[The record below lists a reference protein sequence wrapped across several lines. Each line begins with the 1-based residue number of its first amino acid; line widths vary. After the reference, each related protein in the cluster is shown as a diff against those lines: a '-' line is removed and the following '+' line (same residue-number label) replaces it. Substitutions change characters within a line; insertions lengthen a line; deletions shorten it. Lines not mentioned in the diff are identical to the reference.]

1 MNNKLNN
8 ILACLVSAAIVT
20 GASYMP
26 MITATA
32 YAPTPTTVFTAV
44 EKVSMNVD
52 TITLGKG
59 ETYNILAK
67 ITPADSSSKSLMWL
81 SSNPKVVYVDNTGKI
96 TAKGVGTATVSA
108 IAHNGKKSLC
118 YVKVQEAPSGITL
131 NYHNI
136 ELGVGESCTFSS
148 SVPSGTVSHSTIY
161 TSSANKIAYIN
172 SNHELVAKKEG
183 TVTITVK
190 TFNGKTDTCKVT
202 VKKAPSGIF
211 LNKNSIILA
220 TGDKFKF
227 DSSLPQGTASMS
239 RTYSSSEESIV
250 SCSAN
255 GSIEAKKV
263 GTAYITVK
271 TFNGMTDKCKV
282 TVKKAPDSISVR
294 KNYAEL
300 YPGDTFKIYYSIPSN
315 TYTKS
320 ITYSSNNQSVASVDG
335 NGLVTAKNSG
345 SARITVKTANGKT
358 AFVDIDVIKLPE
370 INEWSSDADILN
382 SVRVNPVKTNSR
394 LLDDKIDSIFGSI
407 INSKMS
413 NAQKVQA
420 CFDYLATNISYAYI
434 SYDYSPVY
442 GVSYVNGNDRD
453 IVVSAY
459 STLVKK
465 LGNCYDYACTLAAVM
480 QRLGYDAHVVHGLVG
495 MSAGGYGNHYW
506 VDVNINGRHYIF
518 DAQVENN
525 NLGWGGKVNHY
536 FYCLKPESTSMYIYQ
551 QTWSTD
557 YFKTY

>member
-1 MNNKLNN
+1 MNSKLNN
-8 ILACLVSAAIVT
+8 ILACVISAAIVT
-20 GASYMP
+20 GVSYTP
-26 MITATA
+26 IITATA
-32 YAPTPTTVFTAV
+32 YAPDTSTVFTAV
-44 EKVSMNVD
+44 ENVSLNRD

-59 ETYNILAK
+59 DNYNLRAK
-67 ITPADSSSKSLMWL
+67 ITPSDSSSKSLMWM
-81 SSNPKVVYVDNTGKI
+81 SSNSKVAYVDGNGKVI
-96 TAKGVGTATVSA
+96 AKGVGTATISA

-118 YVKVQEAPSGITL
+118 YVKVQEAPTNITL

-136 ELGVGESCTFSS
+136 ELGVGESCKFNSYIPANTI
-148 SVPSGTVSHSTIY
+148 STRVY
-161 TSSANKIAYIN
+161 TSSDNKIASFVSGSTLI
-172 SNHELVAKKEG
+172 AKKEG
-183 TVTITVK
+183 TITVTVK

-211 LNKNSIILA
+211 LNKNSIILPV
-220 TGDKFKF
+220 GDKSQL
-227 DSSLPQGTASMS
+227 DTSLPNGTASFS
-239 RTYSSSEESIV
+239 KVYSSSDESIV
-250 SCSAN
+250 SCSEN
-255 GSIEAKKV
+255 GSIEAKAA
-263 GTAYITVK
+263 GTAYITVT
-271 TFNGMTDKCKV
+271 TFNGVTDKCKV
-282 TVKKAPDSISVR
+282 TVKRAPESISVR

-320 ITYSSNNQSVASVDG
+320 ITYSSSDTSVATVDKS
-335 NGLVTAKNSG
+335 GLVTAKNSG
-345 SARITVKTANGKT
+345 SARITVKTSNNKT

-382 SVRVNPVKTNSR
+382 SVRVSPSKTNSK

-420 CFDYLATNISYAYI
+420 CFDWLATNISYAYI

-442 GVSYVNGNDRD
+442 GVNYTNGNDRD

-459 STLVKK
+459 STLVKR

-506 VDVNINGRHYIF
+506 VDTNINGRHYIF

-525 NLGWGGKVNHY
+525 NLGWGGTVNHY
-536 FYCLKPESTSMYIYQ
+536 FYCLRPETTSMYIYQ
-551 QTWSTD
+551 ETWSTD
-557 YFKTY
+557 NFKTY